1 MEYKEL
7 TEEIRTAA
15 EAYLDGNASEE
26 QEQSL
31 RAFLAENDGV
41 GLPAGLCALK
51 TMFSGE
57 GELAGMSFDTAAFA
71 DSCRSARRSGGNA
84 FWWAGAVAAAAAIV
98 VAVFTFVPQK
108 QQIYGYDIHG
118 QAIVNMDEA
127 LENIGSMSLLSELEN
142 SMDEAENILNTLVG
156 E

>member
-7 TEEIRTAA
+7 TEEIRAAA
-15 EAYLDGNASEE
+15 EAYMDGRASEE

-41 GLPAGLCALK
+41 GLPAGFRALK
-51 TMFSGE
+51 TMLSGT
-57 GELAGMSFDTAAFA
+57 GELADMTFDTAAFA
-71 DSCRSARRSGGNA
+71 EACRSARRSGGNA
-84 FWWAGAVAAAAAIV
+84 FWWAGALAAAAAIV
-98 VAVFTFVPQK
+98 VAVFIFTPQK
-108 QQIYGYDIHG
+108 QQVYGYDIYG

-127 LENIGSMSLLSELEN
+127 LENIGSMNLLSDFES
-142 SMDEAENILNTLVG
+142 SMDEAENILNLLTG

>member
-15 EAYLDGNASEE
+15 EAYLDGRASED
-26 QEQSL
+26 QERSL
-31 RAFLAENDGV
+31 RAFLAESDGV
-41 GLPAGLCALK
+41 GLNPQLRALK
-51 TMFSGE
+51 TMLSGTA
-57 GELAGMSFDTAAFA
+57 ELADISFDTAAFA
-71 DSCRSARRSGGNA
+71 DACRSAHRSGGNA

-98 VAVFTFVPQK
+98 VAVFTFFPQK
-108 QQIYGYDIHG
+108 QQVDGYDIYG

-127 LENIGSMSLLSELEN
+127 LENIGSMNLLSELES
-142 SMDEAENILNTLVG
+142 SMDEAENILNLLVG